1 MTNNQYKKIKVFKS
15 RLKILYGSCNVN
27 EDITNVCP
35 PVMLILPEIWNSW
48 LQKLSFQKNGKF
60 VWLKDPLSLD

>member
-27 EDITNVCP
+27 EDITNVWP

-48 LQKLSFQKNGKF
+48 LQKLSF
-60 VWLKDPLSLD
+60 

>member
-1 MTNNQYKKIKVFKS
+1 MKSFKESDSMTNITNIRKVFKS

-48 LQKLSFQKNGKF
+48 LQKLSF
-60 VWLKDPLSLD
+60 